1 MAVTPSPTPPAPP
14 APPSPPPPPPAP
26 AATLSVQA
34 TLLCGM
40 ALFFLMIGIYLWSI
54 PAPIRYTVDGTRPV
68 LVFTLIAAML
78 AFGGLMMAKS
88 LYGGASGEDLN
99 GRFRLA
105 REVFLIYAG
114 TFGTVTGFYFGS
126 AGGPAAGP
134 APLAVKPSFAAGRL
148 LIAVE
153 GGAAPF
159 LAIVTPAG
167 GASGYQQRSSERTLA
182 IPLPAG
188 APCPDKAVITVV
200 DARGQIS
207 ETVLACAAAAP
218 SPGPSTSPSA
228 RPSIA
233 PPPGNAAG

>member
-1 MAVTPSPTPPAPP
+1 MALTPSPGPTAPPPAP
-14 APPSPPPPPPAP
+14 PPPPPPAP
-26 AATLSVQA
+26 IAALSVQA
-34 TLLCGM
+34 TLLIGM
-40 ALFFLMIGIYLWSI
+40 ALFFVMIGIYLASI
-54 PAPIRYTVDGTRPV
+54 PAAIRYTVDGTRPV

-78 AFGGLMMAKS
+78 AFGGLMIAKS
-88 LYGGASGEDLN
+88 LYGGASGDDLN

-126 AGGPAAGP
+126 AGGPAAAP

-167 GASGYQQRSSERTLA
+167 GASGYQQRSTERTLT
-182 IPLPAG
+182 IPLPTG
-188 APCPDKAVITVV
+188 APCPDKAAITLV
-200 DARGQIS
+200 DGRGQIS
-207 ETVLACAAAAP
+207 ETVLACPAATAP
-218 SPGPSTSPSA
+218 SPAPSATPSTPA
-228 RPSIA
+228 Q
-233 PPPGNAAG
+233 GNAAG